1 MDPLDMMADEL
12 GDDASETGSLLGV
25 KKRSRVKNSWFDD
38 EAGEDIGEVGEQG
51 DDEDDENTTG
61 RTRRYEH
68 IYLTSSPRL
77 FGETL
82 STLKHIIRF
91 FAQLYLCVL
100 CSDLGKIKAELAG
113 PMGLDIDGN
122 PIQDDAKS
130 ETTETNIRPVVV
142 QQPQTVQ
149 QRPFQPGSTPVHLM
163 HRFMVRFI
171 TKKSCQSTWSKP
183 VDNMQQACYHQAGA
197 SDAHAS

>member
-1 MDPLDMMADEL
+1 MQY
-12 GDDASETGSLLGV
+12 SLC
-25 KKRSRVKNSWFDD
+25 
-38 EAGEDIGEVGEQG
+38 I
-51 DDEDDENTTG
+51 
-61 RTRRYEH
+61 
-68 IYLTSSPRL
+68 
-77 FGETL
+77 
-82 STLKHIIRF
+82 
-91 FAQLYLCVL
+91 L

-113 PMGLDIDGN
+113 PMGLDIEGN

-171 TKKSCQSTWSKP
+171 TKKSCQSTCSKP

-197 SDAHAS
+197 SDANAS